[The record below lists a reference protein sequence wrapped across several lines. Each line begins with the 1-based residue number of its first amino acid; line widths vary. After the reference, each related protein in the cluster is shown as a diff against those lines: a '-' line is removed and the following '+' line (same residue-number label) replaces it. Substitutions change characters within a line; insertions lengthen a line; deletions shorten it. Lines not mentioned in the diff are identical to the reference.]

1 MGVWP
6 SGGRVRRWRPRGDVE
21 NRACKTNARHED
33 TDMRASF
40 GYLLSQTRPD
50 ANISPVA
57 PYNWLPA
64 CVCVFQL

>member
-33 TDMRASF
+33 TDMRASSLVDHIR
-40 GYLLSQTRPD
+40 GQTRIFP
-50 ANISPVA
+50 P
-57 PYNWLPA
+57 LPRITGYQRA
-64 CVCVFQL
+64 YAFFSSN

>member
-6 SGGRVRRWRPRGDVE
+6 SGGRVRSWRPRGDVE

-33 TDMRASF
+33 TDREDE
-40 GYLLSQTRPD
+40 LITETRPD

-57 PYNWLPA
+57 PYN
-64 CVCVFQL
+64 